1 MIISPSRFRVSSSS
15 TRMIVKSYGPE
26 GAPMVIVKE
35 CTSHTCHPQHHVL
48 WYLFH
53 QPTTTVSLKVT
64 YKFVIY
70 IYIYIYI
77 YIKHVSQGQGRKFNL
92 PGPYANG
99 PPPLA
104 STVINRIAPQGSHR
118 YSRRGHNTI
127 VLHTHTKSK
136 INRND
141 KVPVSI
147 TRHILFLSQEYTFN
161 LP

>member
-15 TRMIVKSYGPE
+15 TRMIVQSYGPE

-35 CTSHTCHPQHHVL
+35 CTGHTCHPQHHVL

-64 YKFVIY
+64 YKFDIY
-70 IYIYIYI
+70 K
-77 YIKHVSQGQGRKFNL
+77 KHVSQGQGRKFNL
-92 PGPYANG
+92 LGPFANG

-104 STVINRIAPQGSHR
+104 STVVNRIAPQGSHR

-127 VLHTHTKSK
+127 VLHPSHST
-136 INRND
+136 
-141 KVPVSI
+141 
-147 TRHILFLSQEYTFN
+147 
-161 LP
+161 